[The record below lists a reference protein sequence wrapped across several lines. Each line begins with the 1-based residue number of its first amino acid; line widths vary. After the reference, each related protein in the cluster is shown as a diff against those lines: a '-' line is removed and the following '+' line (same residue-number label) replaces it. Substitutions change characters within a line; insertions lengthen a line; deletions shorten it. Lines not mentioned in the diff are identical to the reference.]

1 MEKMVRLDDWKDTA
15 LLVKLLKLDSTLKY
29 G

>member
-1 MEKMVRLDDWKDTA
+1 MEKMVRLDDWKDIV
-15 LLVKLLKLDSTLKY
+15 LFVKLLKLDSILKY